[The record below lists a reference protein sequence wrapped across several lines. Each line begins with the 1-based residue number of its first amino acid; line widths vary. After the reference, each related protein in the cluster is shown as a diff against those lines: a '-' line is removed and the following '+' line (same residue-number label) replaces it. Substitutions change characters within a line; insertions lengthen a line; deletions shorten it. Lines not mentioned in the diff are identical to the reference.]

1 MFYREN
7 VIKTIFLGLYFC
19 FIKLTTLKTFKSIFC
34 TTRSR
39 SRHFFVGSA
48 PQHWQ
53 SDTERGQES
62 LESLDESNTNIPKFD
77 QKIYEK
83 FDKKSHQK
91 FDQKIHQKVDNKKSQ
106 KKSTKSLIKNQSSQK
121 SWQLEITHTPSSRK
135 TAEKDL
141 KRKKYTKKIT
151 VFFSLEIN
159 RFLAKYLSLRIHDNL
174 LNKQKNV

>member
-1 MFYREN
+1 MFHKIN
-7 VIKTIFLGLYFC
+7 HSK
-19 FIKLTTLKTFKSIFC
+19 KFKKYFC

-77 QKIYEK
+77 QKLHQK
-83 FDKKSHQK
+83 FWRKKNHRK